1 MEVRKRYRRLLSVA
15 LDEFPHIVAGS
26 SLVGGTALKPR
37 VLRLHLI
44 DESYLDIRLAADG
57 YAFHWER
64 RALDGLLYRWDDA
77 PHHRE
82 ISTFPHHLHS
92 GSESHVVESPIPINS
107 SESAVRHVLGFIE
120 KRLDENRS

>member
-1 MEVRKRYRRLLSVA
+1 MEVRERYQRLLSVA
-15 LDEFPHIVAGS
+15 LDEFPRIVAGS
-26 SLVGGTALKPR
+26 SLVGGTAFKPR
-37 VLRLHLI
+37 VLRLHLV
-44 DESYLDIRLAADG
+44 DESYLDVRLAADG

-92 GSESHVVESPIPINS
+92 GSESHVVESQLPSDS
-107 SESAVRHVLGFIE
+107 SESALRHVLGFIE

>member
-1 MEVRKRYRRLLSVA
+1 VA

-44 DESYLDIRLAADG
+44 DESYLDIRLAVDG